1 MFSSL
6 LSQSLSKT
14 QSPLSPAIFYAAEYL
29 MIRLAL
35 GISSCLTLS
44 STSYH
49 ANWMSFR
56 LLFCFPEVSVCSSSK
71 FHVISLFFKVL
82 YFSSLLFII
91 HQQVFPNSISF
102 NTHSHNCLQYLQ
114 QPATGITF
122 ELYCISNH
130 IYHLSKILQLN

>member
-35 GISSCLTLS
+35 GISSCLTLN

-91 HQQVFPNSISF
+91 HQQVFPIPSLSTPIPTTVS
-102 NTHSHNCLQYLQ
+102 NTYSNLLLELLLSYTAYQ
-114 QPATGITF
+114 IT
-122 ELYCISNH
+122 ST
-130 IYHLSKILQLN
+130 ILAKSCN